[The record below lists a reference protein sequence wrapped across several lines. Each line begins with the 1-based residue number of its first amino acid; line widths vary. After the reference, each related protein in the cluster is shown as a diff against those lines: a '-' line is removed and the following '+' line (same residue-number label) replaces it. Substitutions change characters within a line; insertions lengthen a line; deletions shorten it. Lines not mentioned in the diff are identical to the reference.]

1 MILMLVA
8 KSFQLLDLV
17 WRVMEFLKKEGVV
30 QLEGVFLLVM
40 NSFFSPPVIYF
51 SFASHGIPREIVLVP
66 PLNRMN
72 VTAVNKDLCC
82 LVLTVFGGV

>member
-1 MILMLVA
+1 MGFV
-8 KSFQLLDLV
+8 
-17 WRVMEFLKKEGVV
+17 KKKGVV
-30 QLEGVFLLVM
+30 QLEGVFLLAM

-51 SFASHGIPREIVLVP
+51 SFGSHGILREIDLVP

-82 LVLTVFGGV
+82 LVLTVSRGV

>member
-1 MILMLVA
+1 MGFV
-8 KSFQLLDLV
+8 
-17 WRVMEFLKKEGVV
+17 KKEGGV

-40 NSFFSPPVIYF
+40 NSFFFYPPVIYF

-82 LVLTVFGGV
+82 LVLTVFGGL

>member
-1 MILMLVA
+1 MGFV
-8 KSFQLLDLV
+8 
-17 WRVMEFLKKEGVV
+17 KKEGGV
-30 QLEGVFLLVM
+30 QLEGVFLLAM

-82 LVLTVFGGV
+82 LVLTVFGGF

>member
-1 MILMLVA
+1 MGFV
-8 KSFQLLDLV
+8 
-17 WRVMEFLKKEGVV
+17 KKEGVV

-51 SFASHGIPREIVLVP
+51 SFASHGFPREIVLVP

-72 VTAVNKDLCC
+72 ATAVNKDLCC
-82 LVLTVFGGV
+82 LVLTVSRGI

>member
-1 MILMLVA
+1 MAGHGFV
-8 KSFQLLDLV
+8 
-17 WRVMEFLKKEGVV
+17 KKEGGV
-30 QLEGVFLLVM
+30 QLEGVFLLVV

-82 LVLTVFGGV
+82 LVLTVFGGI

>member
-1 MILMLVA
+1 MA
-8 KSFQLLDLV
+8 GH
-17 WRVMEFLKKEGVV
+17 GVCEERGGV
-30 QLEGVFLLVM
+30 KLEGVFLLAM

-82 LVLTVFGGV
+82 LVLTVFGGI

>member
-1 MILMLVA
+1 MAGHGVCEERRGCTIG
-8 KSFQLLDLV
+8 
-17 WRVMEFLKKEGVV
+17 RCFLARHE
-30 QLEGVFLLVM
+30 L
-40 NSFFSPPVIYF
+40 FFFYPPVIYF

>member
-1 MILMLVA
+1 MAGHGVCEERRGCTIG
-8 KSFQLLDLV
+8 
-17 WRVMEFLKKEGVV
+17 RCFLARHE
-30 QLEGVFLLVM
+30 L
-40 NSFFSPPVIYF
+40 FFSPPVIYF

-82 LVLTVFGGV
+82 LVLTVFGGI